1 MKRIA
6 LLLALTLC
14 LPLTAHADEASR
26 RAKAKEMLTLMH
38 MDTTMSK
45 MMDNAMQQMS
55 AMSKQLGGGS
65 GSVTPEQQ
73 ARLDDF
79 QKKVFALI
87 ETQMSW
93 KNLEPD
99 YIELYAKNFTD
110 EQLDGIIAFYKSP
123 AGVAMVEKLPTLTT
137 EGMQLAQTRMTAIQ
151 PQLMQMIQ
159 NFAKSAA
166 PPPVNLGHPMPNFA
180 VPPPP
185 PPPPAQNTPQ

>member
-1 MKRIA
+1 MKRIIPLFAVCFA
-6 LLLALTLC
+6 LILSVPSAR
-14 LPLTAHADEASR
+14 ADEASR

-45 MMDNAMQQMS
+45 MMDNMMQQMS
-55 AMSKQLGGGS
+55 AMSKQMGGGNS
-65 GSVTPEQQ
+65 NVTPEQQ

-93 KNLEPD
+93 KSLEPD
-99 YIELYAKNFTD
+99 YIDLYAKNFTD
-110 EQLDGIIAFYKSP
+110 EQLDGIITFYKSP
-123 AGVAMVEKLPTLTT
+123 AGVAMIEKLPTLTN
-137 EGMQLAQTRMTAIQ
+137 EGMQLAQTKMTAIQ

-159 NFAKSAA
+159 DFAKSSAPAA
-166 PPPVNLGHPMPNFA
+166 VAPMLK

-185 PPPPAQNTPQ
+185 PPPPPPAKSTPQ

>member
-6 LLLALTLC
+6 LLLTPCLALALSV
-14 LPLTAHADEASR
+14 PSAHADEASR
-26 RAKAKEMLTLMH
+26 RAKAKEMLALMH

-45 MMDNAMQQMS
+45 TMDDAMQQMS
-55 AMSKQLGGGS
+55 AMSKQLGGHTVS
-65 GSVTPEQQ
+65 PEDQ
-73 ARLDDF
+73 ARMDEF

-87 ETQMSW
+87 ETEMSW

-123 AGVAMVEKLPTLTT
+123 AGAALAAKLPTLTT
-137 EGMQLAQTRMTAIQ
+137 EGMQLVQTKMMAIQ
-151 PQLMQMIQ
+151 PQLQQLIQ
-159 NFAKSAA
+159 DFAKRQV
-166 PPPVNLGHPMPNFA
+166 PILA

-185 PPPPAQNTPQ
+185 PPPPPAKSTPQ

>member
-6 LLLALTLC
+6 LLLAPC
-14 LPLTAHADEASR
+14 LALVLSVPSAHADEASR
-26 RAKAKEMLTLMH
+26 HAKAKEMLTLMH

-45 MMDNAMQQMS
+45 MMDNMMQQMS
-55 AMSKQLGGGS
+55 AMSKQMGGGN
-65 GSVTPEQQ
+65 GNVTPDQQ
-73 ARLDDF
+73 ARLDEF

-93 KNLEPD
+93 QNLEPD
-99 YIELYAKNFTD
+99 YIDLYAKNFTD
-110 EQLDGIIAFYKSP
+110 EQLDGIITFYKSP
-123 AGVAMVEKLPTLTT
+123 AGIAMIDKLPTLTN

-159 NFAKSAA
+159 DFAKSAA
-166 PPPVNLGHPMPNFA
+166 PAGAPMLK

-185 PPPPAQNTPQ
+185 PPPPPAKSTPQ